1 MFYQKIYAQ
10 TIVLKEKN
18 TMYTS
23 ELHKCCFFSS
33 QNILHPLDTQSSKL
47 DRKRRV
53 ETVSLYGQF
62 HMVLINVYAIN
73 SSMYQKYIDCSQ

>member
-10 TIVLKEKN
+10 TLVLKEKN

-23 ELHKCCFFSS
+23 ELHKCCFFSFE
-33 QNILHPLDTQSSKL
+33 NILHPLDTQSSKL

-53 ETVSLYGQF
+53 ETVSLWSIPYGF
-62 HMVLINVYAIN
+62 DKCLLH
-73 SSMYQKYIDCSQ
+73 